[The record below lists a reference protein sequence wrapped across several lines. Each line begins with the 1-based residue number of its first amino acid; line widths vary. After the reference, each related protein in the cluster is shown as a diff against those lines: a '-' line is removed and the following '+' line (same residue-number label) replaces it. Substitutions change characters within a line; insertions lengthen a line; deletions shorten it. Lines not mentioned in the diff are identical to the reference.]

1 MAAFWERT
9 YFHNSADTW
18 LTAAATVLG
27 VTGALILCKNVI
39 VSRLKESAAKSAALW
54 DDVLLDVAQRT
65 SIIFQLAMG
74 VATSTYVLDLPTHW
88 DGRIRTA
95 VLLVGI
101 LQAGLWGNG
110 LVHFILVA
118 VVDRR
123 GPGDP
128 AQATGRNMLRFLAMA
143 LVWGAV
149 VVWGLDSL
157 GFPISTLVAGLGVT
171 GVAVAL
177 ATQNIVG
184 DLFASISI
192 LLDKPFLIG
201 DFIVIESFAGT
212 VERIGIKTT
221 RLRSLGGEYLIMSNS
236 DLTKSRVRNYR
247 NMRERRIAFA
257 FTVRYETPYP
267 ILQRIPAMVR
277 ESIDNVPQTRIDRV
291 ELLTFGES
299 GLAYEVVY
307 YVLDPSF
314 NLYTAIQQQVNY
326 GIIERFAAHQIEFA
340 FRSQMNYSAEASL
353 ARRES
358 RAS

>member
-1 MAAFWERT
+1 MGEFWQHT

-18 LTAAATVLG
+18 LTAAGTVLG

-39 VSRLKESAAKSAALW
+39 VSRLKESASKTDALW

-65 SIIFQLAMG
+65 SIFFQLAMG
-74 VATSTYVLDLPTHW
+74 VAASTYILDLPTHW
-88 DGRIRTA
+88 DSRIRTA
-95 VLLVGI
+95 VLLIGI

-128 AQATGRNMLRFLAMA
+128 AQTTGRNMLRFLSMS

-157 GFPISTLVAGLGVT
+157 GFPISTLVTGLGVT

-201 DFIVIESFAGT
+201 DFIVVDTFAGS

-221 RLRSLGGEYLIMSNS
+221 RLRSLGGEYLILSNS

-247 NMRERRIAFA
+247 NMQERRILFN
-257 FTVRYETPYP
+257 FTVRYETPYTT
-267 ILQRIPAMVR
+267 LQRIPAMVR
-277 ESIDNVPQTRIDRV
+277 ESVENVPQTRLDRV

-299 GLAYEVVY
+299 GLSYEVVY
-307 YVLDPSF
+307 YVLNPSF
-314 NLYTAIQQQVNY
+314 NLYTAIQQQINY
-326 GIIERFAAHQIEFA
+326 GLIERFTENQIEFA
-340 FRSQMNYSAEASL
+340 FRSQMNYNAEAGPYL
-353 ARRES
+353 RES